1 MAEVHSKRSV
11 TMANTESLIEQIQ
24 QELEKLPKENIVKV
38 RDYIMELKQEKKQ
51 QRISEQKTEGDPI
64 LEYIERVNKMD
75 LPSVSPL
82 SSKDIDEELYGETK

>member
-1 MAEVHSKRSV
+1 
-11 TMANTESLIEQIQ
+11 MANTESLIEQIQ

-51 QRISEQKTEGDPI
+51 QHISEQKIEDDPI